1 MTSPNTEEYWQ
12 DIFDSIDME
21 YLPLEYVEKIVITFN
36 DGTIWDIDINDSR
49 KKQTIEQIEKSLDEL
64 FELYES
70 KMDTI
75 DFRLDLKRIQS
86 DLSKRV
92 YKFLKLNR

>member
-1 MTSPNTEEYWQ
+1 MTNPNTKEYWQ

-21 YLPLEYVEKIVITFN
+21 YLPLEYVEKILITFN

-70 KMDTI
+70 KMDKI

>member
-12 DIFDSIDME
+12 DIFDSIDMK